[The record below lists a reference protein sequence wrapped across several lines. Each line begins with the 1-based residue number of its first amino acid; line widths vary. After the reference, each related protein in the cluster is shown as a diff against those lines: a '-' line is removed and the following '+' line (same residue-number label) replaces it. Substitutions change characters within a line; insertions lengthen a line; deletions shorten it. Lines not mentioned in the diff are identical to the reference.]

1 MSDERT
7 SATRAIGT
15 PVEPA
20 GSTPQPAEWRDI
32 DVHAA
37 AARIAGHVV
46 RTPLVRLPID
56 TPSGHAVYAKP
67 ESLQRTGSFKLRGAT
82 NFIANLSPAQRAR
95 GVVAHSSGNHAQG
108 VAAAA
113 RAFGVAA
120 TIVIPEGAIEM
131 KVANTRALGAT
142 VVRCENTQQ
151 GREGTARAI
160 AERTGAIMTP
170 PYDHRDIVAGQGTVG
185 LEIAEDLP
193 DVANVIVPI
202 GGGGLAAGVAIAVTG
217 VRPGCQVIGVEPE
230 LAADAHQSLVEGRRV
245 SWPSESVNATAADG
259 VRTQSIGALNFA
271 VLREL
276 LTGVVTVGEDD
287 ITRAARWYATTAH
300 LVTEPTGALSLA
312 AVWRLLSGDSPDGIS
327 LHPGPTVL
335 IISGGN
341 VEPRALC
348 TILGVT

>member
-1 MSDERT
+1 
-7 SATRAIGT
+7 
-15 PVEPA
+15 
-20 GSTPQPAEWRDI
+20 GSTAPSVDWRDI

-46 RTPLVRLPID
+46 RTPLLRLPID
-56 TPSGHAVYAKP
+56 TPSGHAVYVKP

-82 NFIANLSPAQRAR
+82 NFIANLSAEQRAR

-113 RAFGVAA
+113 KAFGVQA

-131 KVANTRALGAT
+131 KVANTKALGAT
-142 VVRCENTQQ
+142 VVRCENTQE

-160 AERTGAIMTP
+160 AERTGAVMTP

-185 LEIAEDLP
+185 LEIVEDLP

-202 GGGGLAAGVAIAVTG
+202 GGGGLSAGVAIAVTG
-217 VRPGCQVIGVEPE
+217 ARPGCRVIGVEPE
-230 LAADAHQSLVEGRRV
+230 LAADAHQSLLEGRRV
-245 SWPSESVNATAADG
+245 SWPAESVNTTAADG
-259 VRTQSIGALNFA
+259 VRTQSIGVINFA
-271 VLREL
+271 VLSEL
-276 LTGVVTVGEDD
+276 LAGVVTVGEEA
-287 ITRAARWYATTAH
+287 IARATRWYALTAH

-312 AVWRLLSGDSPDGIS
+312 ALWQLLAEGSSDGIS
-327 LHPGPTVL
+327 LLPGPTVL

-341 VEPRALC
+341 VEPTTLC
-348 TILGVT
+348 TILGAA